1 MVFIIRGEST
11 YNTDCLFFNKIHRAV
26 FGKPKNVFS
35 SVFLLDRKNC
45 LSKSKVVKL
54 QLMHKVLADLKI
66 STVGHLA
73 IFLSLTLYAV
83 GWLRV
88 GRDVRI
94 SLSNISLSSSP
105 LLQRFP
111 PVKPF

>member
-11 YNTDCLFFNKIHRAV
+11 YNTDCLFSNKIHRAV
-26 FGKPKNVFS
+26 FEKPKNVFS
-35 SVFLLDRKNC
+35 SVFLLLKNC
-45 LSKSKVVKL
+45 LSRSKVVKL

-73 IFLSLTLYAV
+73 IFLSLTLYAA